1 MNRKELYAKVK
12 ELNLQEK
19 IKEQFGENYTRVSN
33 AELAFIIAS
42 YNKVE
47 KPKSETKVSIST
59 VAKKSTV
66 ATESDKCDKLIEVLK
81 KKHILLNSEID
92 YINS

>member
-12 ELNLQEK
+12 ELNLQEE
-19 IKEQFGENYTRVSN
+19 IKKKYGENYTRVSN

-42 YNKVE
+42 YKKVE

-59 VAKKSTV
+59 VAKESTA
-66 ATESDKCDKLIEVLK
+66 ATESCKCDKLIEVLK
-81 KKHILLNSEID
+81 KKHILLNSEVD

>member
-47 KPKSETKVSIST
+47 KPKKIEST
-59 VAKKSTV
+59 GDEDEDLINA
-66 ATESDKCDKLIEVLK
+66 EKCGFERI
-81 KKHILLNSEID
+81 
-92 YINS
+92 Y

>member
-33 AELAFIIAS
+33 AELALIIAN
-42 YNKVE
+42 YKKVE
-47 KPKSETKVSIST
+47 KPKNETKVSISK
-59 VAKKSTV
+59 VAKESTEATKSC
-66 ATESDKCDKLIEVLK
+66 KCDKLIEVLK